1 MSLLLC
7 CAALSLASAASAPG
21 ILGAPA
27 PSPLS
32 FLRANGSALLADGRP
47 YRFGGVN
54 LYWLGLDENE
64 GGIHLPTPFRV
75 TDGLTTVAGVLPGT
89 VLRAHTLGISTGSPL
104 SFEPALGV
112 FNHSNLAAADF
123 AIAEAE
129 RLGLRVIVPLT
140 DNWRYYHG
148 GKHNFVEWC
157 GGTDE
162 ALFYTDACAIAA
174 FKDYIKERL
183 AHVNPFTGRRASDE
197 PAIGM
202 WETGNVS
209 AAEARSDTPRNACA
223 LSVPLTRHCALFPL
237 LPGAHLPHCLDSRNC
252 RACQG
257 PGRQPP
263 AAGRRQP
270 R

>member
-21 ILGAPA
+21 IFGAP

-32 FLRANGSALLADGRP
+32 FLRANGSSLLVDGRP

-174 FKDYIKERL
+174 FKEYIKERL

-197 PAIGM
+197 PAIAM

-223 LSVPLTRHCALFPL
+223 LTVPLTRHCALFPL

-252 RACQG
+252 RARQG